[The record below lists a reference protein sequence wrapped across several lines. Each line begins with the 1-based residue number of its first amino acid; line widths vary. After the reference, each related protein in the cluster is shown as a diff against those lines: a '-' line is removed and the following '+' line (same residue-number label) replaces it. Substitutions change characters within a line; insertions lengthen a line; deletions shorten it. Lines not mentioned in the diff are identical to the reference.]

1 MAGRTQT
8 DSCVEPMPN
17 HPAVGARGKWM
28 SIALIMKIDTPWWGI
43 LTPACY
49 ECKAIGDNFHSSVK
63 RVDQILWRAEFPD
76 RVDGCA

>member
-1 MAGRTQT
+1 
-8 DSCVEPMPN
+8 
-17 HPAVGARGKWM
+17 M